1 MIGRFSRRV
10 ERRIFLLNDR
20 LADLSREERLVVEEL
35 AYHRHIHDDAVRD
48 ALVTELRDDR
58 VAARE
63 AAAVVAR
70 FDRELER
77 LRKQRAAV
85 ESKRARLLA
94 RLEDV

>member
-1 MIGRFSRRV
+1 
-10 ERRIFLLNDR
+10 
-20 LADLSREERLVVEEL
+20 
-35 AYHRHIHDDAVRD
+35 
-48 ALVTELRDDR
+48 
-58 VAARE
+58 
-63 AAAVVAR
+63 VAR